1 MSDTNA
7 LAMFDSGSM
16 PAHIAAFAGELGSNM
31 PDRATV
37 PSLSPEG
44 KTWTISLEGVK
55 TKLTKKN
62 ADGDDEPVAT
72 MKVVILDCAPR
83 RGRQFY
89 EGTYD
94 PNKIAS
100 PRCWSADGVTPDK
113 GVKEPIASACD
124 KCPNSVK
131 GSKVLDNG
139 NATVACSQHR
149 MLAVVPAG
157 KMDFTPLRLKIAITS
172 DWDSQSPEEEAKGW
186 FSFSKYL
193 DMLKSRGCPHTAAIV
208 TKMKFDQNAAYPKI
222 FFSADRWL
230 TPEEVHAIAPTTK
243 SDGVKKLLD
252 NSWTPAGVDGV
263 PNEATAPVATFVE
276 PEPEPEPV
284 VIPATSSDDDDDVD
298 FGSLGGATEV
308 ATVVDAKLVT
318 KPAATKKAAPAK
330 PAAEAAPKSTAVLS
344 DEMASILVEWGD

>member
-1 MSDTNA
+1 MSDSTA
-7 LAMFDSGSM
+7 LAMFDSGSV
-16 PAHIAAFAGELGSNM
+16 PAHIAAFAGELGSNL

-37 PSLSPEG
+37 PSLSYEG

-62 ADGDDEPVAT
+62 ADGDDEPIQV
-72 MKVVILDCAPR
+72 MKVVILDAASR

-94 PNKIAS
+94 PNKIAA
-100 PRCWSADGVTPDK
+100 PRCWSADGVAPDK
-113 GVKEPIASACD
+113 NVKEPIATGCD
-124 KCPNSVK
+124 KCPNAVK

-149 MLAVVPAG
+149 MMAVVPAG
-157 KMDFTPLRLKIAITS
+157 KMDFEPLRLKIAITS

-208 TKMKFDQNAAYPKI
+208 TKMKFDANAAYPKI

-230 TPEEVHAIAPTTK
+230 TPEEVAAVAPTTK

-252 NSWTPAGVDGV
+252 NSWTPAGVDGTQ
-263 PNEATAPVATFVE
+263 NTAADAKGE
-276 PEPEPEPV
+276 PEPEPEPAL
-284 VIPATSSDDDDDVD
+284 IPATSSDDDDDDVD
-298 FGSLGGATEV
+298 FGALGGAAEPA
-308 ATVVDAKLVT
+308 ATVEAKVEP
-318 KPAATKKAAPAK
+318 KPAAAKKTTPAK
-330 PAAEAAPKSTAVLS
+330 PAAEDAPKSSATVPA
-344 DEMASILVEWGD
+344 EMASILAAWGD

>member
-7 LAMFDSGSM
+7 LAMFNSGSM
-16 PAHIAAFAGELGSNM
+16 PAHIAAFTGELGSNL
-31 PDRATV
+31 PDRQTV
-37 PSLSPEG
+37 PSLSYEG
-44 KTWTISLEGVK
+44 KTWTISLDGVK

-62 ADGDDEPVAT
+62 SDGDDEPVST
-72 MKVVILDCAPR
+72 MKVVVLDCAPR

-94 PNKIAS
+94 PNKIAA
-100 PRCWSADGVTPDK
+100 PRCWSADGVAPDK
-113 GVKEPIASACD
+113 NVKDPIASACD

-208 TKMKFDQNAAYPKI
+208 TKMKFDNNAAYPKI

-230 TPEEVHAIAPTTK
+230 TPEEVQAIAPTTK
-243 SDGVKKLLD
+243 SDDVKKLLD

-263 PNEATAPVATFVE
+263 PNQAGAVAKAEPE

-284 VIPATSSDDDDDVD
+284 AEIPAASADEEDDEVD
-298 FGSLGGATEV
+298 FGALGGAAEQTV
-308 ATVVDAKLVT
+308 AEPV
-318 KPAATKKAAPAK
+318 KKAAAPKKAAAAK
-330 PAAEAAPKSTAVLS
+330 PAAEDAPKSSAAIP
-344 DEMASILVEWGD
+344 DEMASILAAWGD

>member
-1 MSDTNA
+1 MSDSTA
-7 LAMFDSGSM
+7 LAMFDSGAV
-16 PAHIAAFAGELGSNM
+16 PAHITAFAGELGSNM
-31 PDRATV
+31 PDRTTV
-37 PSLSPEG
+37 PSLSYEG

-62 ADGDDEPVAT
+62 ADGDDEPIST
-72 MKVVILDCAPR
+72 MKVVILDCASR

-94 PNKIAS
+94 PNKIAA
-100 PRCWSADGVTPDK
+100 PRCRSADGIAPDK
-113 GVKEPIASACD
+113 NVKEPPAGACD
-124 KCPNSVK
+124 KCPNSIK

-157 KMDFTPLRLKIAITS
+157 KMDFEPLRLKIAITS

-193 DMLKSRGCPHTAAIV
+193 DMLKSRGCPHTAAVV
-208 TKMKFDQNAAYPKI
+208 TKMKFDANAAYPKI

-230 TPEEVHAIAPTTK
+230 TPEEVAAIAPTTK

-263 PNEATAPVATFVE
+263 SNEKPTAQVATVVE
-276 PEPEPEPV
+276 PESEPESEPA
-284 VIPATSSDDDDDVD
+284 VILVTSSDDDDDVD
-298 FGSLGGATEV
+298 FGALGGAPE
-308 ATVVDAKLVT
+308 
-318 KPAATKKAAPAK
+318 PAARPAAK
-330 PAAEAAPKSTAVLS
+330 PAAGRKPAAAKPTTEEAPKSSAAMPA
-344 DEMASILVEWGD
+344 EMASILAAWGE

>member
-1 MSDTNA
+1 MSDSTA
-7 LAMFDSGSM
+7 LAMFNSGSV
-16 PAHIAAFAGELGSNM
+16 PAHIAAFAGELGSNL
-31 PDRATV
+31 PDRTTV
-37 PSLSPEG
+37 PSLSYEG

-62 ADGDDEPVAT
+62 TDGDDEPIST
-72 MKVVILDCAPR
+72 MKVVILDCASR

-94 PNKIAS
+94 PNKIAA
-100 PRCWSADGVTPDK
+100 PRCWSADGVAPDK
-113 GVKEPIASACD
+113 NVKEPIATACD

-193 DMLKSRGCPHTAAIV
+193 DMLKSRGCPHTAVIV
-208 TKMKFDQNAAYPKI
+208 TKLKFDANAAYPKI

-230 TPEEVHAIAPTTK
+230 TPEEVQAIAPTTK

-263 PNEATAPVATFVE
+263 PNTTAAAVAQ
-276 PEPEPEPV
+276 PEPEPESEPEPAA
-284 VIPATSSDDDDDVD
+284 IPATSADDDDDVD
-298 FGSLGGATEV
+298 FGALNGTPDPA
-308 ATVVDAKLVT
+308 A
-318 KPAATKKAAPAK
+318 KPAAKPAAAKKATPAK
-330 PAAEAAPKSTAVLS
+330 PAAEEAPKSSSAMPA
-344 DEMASILVEWGD
+344 EMASILAAWGE